1 MESFKLT
8 ATPRETVGKAA
19 SKVVRHNDAIPCV
32 MYGGMEP
39 IHFTTTWHDVRHL
52 IYTPDFKTVEV
63 SVGDATYTAIVKHV
77 QFHPVSEKMLHI
89 DFLKLIPGNPIKVTL
104 PLRLRGSS
112 PGVKLGGKLMQSIRT
127 VSVKCLPEDL
137 VDQLTLDISNLDL
150 GQSARVRDIDVVK
163 GLEVTMAA
171 AIPVVLI
178 EIPRAMRAAAA
189 AEAKATAGP
198 KKKK

>member
-1 MESFKLT
+1 MESFKIT

-32 MYGGMEP
+32 MYGGIEP
-39 IHFTTTWHDVRHL
+39 VHFTTTWHDVRHL
-52 IYTPDFKTVEV
+52 IFTPDFKTVEV
-63 SVGDATYTAIVKHV
+63 TVGDTTHIAIVKHV

-89 DFLKLIPGNPIKVTL
+89 DFLKLVPGTPIKVIL

-112 PGVKLGGKLMQSIRT
+112 PGVKLGGKLMQSIRK
-127 VSVKCLPEDL
+127 VSVKCYPETL
-137 VDQLTLDISNLDL
+137 VDQLTLDISKLEL
-150 GQSARVRDIDVVK
+150 GQSARVRDIDAVEGV
-163 GLEVTMAA
+163 EITMAP
-171 AIPVVLI
+171 AIPVVMI

-189 AEAKATAGP
+189 AEAKAAAGP